1 VAERA
6 EMSIKPTLS
15 LTGKMLDF
23 PLDCGMCLCKGK
35 NLHFE

>member
-15 LTGKMLDF
+15 FTGKMVDF